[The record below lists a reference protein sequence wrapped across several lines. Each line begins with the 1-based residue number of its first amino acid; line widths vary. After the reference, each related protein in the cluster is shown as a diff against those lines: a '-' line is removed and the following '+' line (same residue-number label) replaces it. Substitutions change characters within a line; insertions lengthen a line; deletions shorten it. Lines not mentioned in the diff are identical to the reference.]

1 MVPLA
6 DGSNTLI
13 DYLAVTKPSKTL
25 GSMICPTGCSDGAIT
40 QMVEKVQGWIDRA
53 RLGKL
58 HKRNLWFLLEKQ
70 FWLKVS
76 FGISSIT
83 APFKVLEE
91 CIMKTYFN
99 ILSISGVCQSV
110 SRDLRQLDQGFY
122 GVGYPHPGIECFVAQ
137 MNKLLTHYGSNTGM
151 GNHMQPSMEL
161 LITEAGVSLQP
172 LTTPFNRC
180 KNWVTHCWLKSV
192 WEKVDML
199 LVCVEISDLPL
210 NFPWEWDNWLM
221 GAFEHTDYD
230 EKSLVCLNRV

>member
-1 MVPLA
+1 MQRSILNWGWVLIVTGGALKPSKCFYHLISFLWKPDGTWKYDQNKKKPALSIMVPLA
-6 DGSNTLI
+6 DGSNAPI
-13 DYLAVTKPSKTL
+13 DHLAVTKPSKTL
-25 GSMICPTGCSDGAIT
+25 GSMTCPMGCSDGAIT

-151 GNHMQPSMEL
+151 GIHMQLSMEL
-161 LITEAGVSLQP
+161 LITKAGVSLQP

-180 KNWVTHCWLKSV
+180 KNWVTHC
-192 WEKVDML
+192 
-199 LVCVEISDLPL
+199 
-210 NFPWEWDNWLM
+210 
-221 GAFEHTDYD
+221 
-230 EKSLVCLNRV
+230 